1 MKTFVEGFYVT
12 VGILV
17 CAAGDSI
24 CDAIAKLLFG

>member
-12 VGILV
+12 AAVLI

-24 CDAIAKLLFG
+24 CDAIAKLLFE